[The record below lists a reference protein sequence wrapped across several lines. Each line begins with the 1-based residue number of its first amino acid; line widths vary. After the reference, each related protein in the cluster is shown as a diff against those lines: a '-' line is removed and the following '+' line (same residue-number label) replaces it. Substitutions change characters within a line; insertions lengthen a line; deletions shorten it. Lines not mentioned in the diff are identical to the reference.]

1 MRPTARLEI
10 DTMNTTAVEKKI
22 TKVIAFTAI
31 HELLSANFGED
42 EVIKTI
48 TVGSGEKAQQVDVT
62 VGIVMEKLSTEIAQL
77 AKKNSA
83 DKALTE
89 KQKANNAIKTAILG
103 SIDPERKYTISDM
116 IKHIDACKE
125 LTNQKVSAIVRQMV
139 NEDGT
144 MVRATEDGKAVFS
157 LNVGKD
163 EDEE

>member
-1 MRPTARLEI
+1 
-10 DTMNTTAVEKKI
+10 MNKPAVEKKI

-103 SIDPERKYTISDM
+103 SIDPDRKYTITDL
-116 IKHIDACKE
+116 IKEVDACAE

-144 MVRATEDGKAVFS
+144 MVRATEEGKAVFS
-157 LNVGKD
+157 LNMG

>member
-1 MRPTARLEI
+1 
-10 DTMNTTAVEKKI
+10 MNTTAVEKKI
-22 TKVIAFTAI
+22 TKVIAFAAI
-31 HELLSANFGED
+31 HELLSAHFGED

-62 VGIVMEKLSTEIAQL
+62 VGIVMKKLSTEVAQL

-144 MVRATEDGKAVFS
+144 MVRTTVEGKAMFS
-157 LNVGKD
+157 LNMG

>member
-1 MRPTARLEI
+1 
-10 DTMNTTAVEKKI
+10 MNKTAVEKKI
-22 TKVIAFTAI
+22 TKAIAFTAI
-31 HELLSANFGED
+31 CELLSDNFGED

-62 VGIVMEKLSTEIAQL
+62 VGIVMEKLSNEVAQL
-77 AKKNSA
+77 AKKNST

-103 SIDPERKYTISDM
+103 SIDPDRKYTITDL
-116 IKHIDACKE
+116 IKEVDACAE

-144 MVRATEDGKAVFS
+144 MVRATEEGKAVFS
-157 LNVGKD
+157 LNMG

>member
-1 MRPTARLEI
+1 
-10 DTMNTTAVEKKI
+10 MNKTTAAEKKI
-22 TKVIAFTAI
+22 TKAIAFTAI
-31 HELLSANFGED
+31 CELLSAHFGED

-62 VGIVMEKLSTEIAQL
+62 VGIVMEKLSNEVAQL
-77 AKKNSA
+77 VKKNSA

-103 SIDPERKYTISDM
+103 SIDPDRKYTITDL
-116 IKHIDACKE
+116 IKEVDACAE

-144 MVRATEDGKAVFS
+144 MVRTIVEGKAVFS
-157 LNVGKD
+157 LNMG

>member
-1 MRPTARLEI
+1 
-10 DTMNTTAVEKKI
+10 MNTTTAAEKKI

-31 HELLSANFGED
+31 HELLSEHFDKD

-62 VGIVMEKLSTEIAQL
+62 VGIVMEKLFNEVAQL

-116 IKHIDACKE
+116 IKHLDACKE

-144 MVRATEDGKAVFS
+144 MVRTTVDGKAMFS
-157 LNVGKD
+157 LNVG

>member
-1 MRPTARLEI
+1 MNKTA
-10 DTMNTTAVEKKI
+10 EKKI

-31 HELLSANFGED
+31 HELLSAHFGED
-42 EVIKTI
+42 DVIKTI
-48 TVGSGEKAQQVDVT
+48 TVGSGEKAQEVDVT

-103 SIDPERKYTISDM
+103 SIDPEREYTISDM

-144 MVRATEDGKAVFS
+144 MVRTTVEGKAMFS
-157 LNVGKD
+157 LNVG

>member
-1 MRPTARLEI
+1 
-10 DTMNTTAVEKKI
+10 MNKTTAAEKKI

-31 HELLSANFGED
+31 HELLSAHFGED

-48 TVGSGEKAQQVDVT
+48 TVGSGEKAQEVDVT

-116 IKHIDACKE
+116 IKHLDACKE

-144 MVRATEDGKAVFS
+144 MVRTIVDGKAMFS
-157 LNVGKD
+157 LNVDKD
-163 EDEE
+163 EE

>member
-1 MRPTARLEI
+1 
-10 DTMNTTAVEKKI
+10 MNKAVEKKI
-22 TKVIAFTAI
+22 TKAIAFTAI
-31 HELLSANFGED
+31 CELLSANFGED

-48 TVGSGEKAQQVDVT
+48 TVGSDEKAQKVDVT
-62 VGIVMEKLSTEIAQL
+62 VGIAMEKLSNEVAQL

-103 SIDPERKYTISDM
+103 SIDPERKYTITDM
-116 IKHIDACKE
+116 IKNIGACKE
-125 LTNQKVSAIVRQMV
+125 MTNQKVSAIVRQMV

-144 MVRATEDGKAVFS
+144 MVRTIVEGKAMFS

-163 EDEE
+163 EE